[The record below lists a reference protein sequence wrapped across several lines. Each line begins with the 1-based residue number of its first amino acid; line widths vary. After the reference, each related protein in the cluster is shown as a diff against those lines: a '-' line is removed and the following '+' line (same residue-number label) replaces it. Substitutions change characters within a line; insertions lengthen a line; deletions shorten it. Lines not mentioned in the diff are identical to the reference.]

1 MHDWNCGIKLFKPYF
16 ICTIWSEIAFGFT
29 YFIQGFAFRLEI
41 SAVRKKEFHSKITW
55 CCLLDLNR
63 QQFFVYV
70 LCNINTCWHSFLLR
84 KFTIVRPWL
93 STRWHESMFFSN
105 TFHLE
110 FLQNFS
116 KRMRILREVFQLP
129 LHICIY
135 NIGNQSNTVFLH
147 LEDVQTKS
155 YWHFSNWKVLFM
167 LRTCSCKLGT
177 SSEILIWIALSS
189 VAS

>member
-41 SAVRKKEFHSKITW
+41 SAVRKKDFHSKITW

-105 TFHLE
+105 ISTSS
-110 FLQNFS
+110 FS
-116 KRMRILREVFQLP
+116 KIFQNVCRYWERYFNYPYTFASTILG
-129 LHICIY
+129 I
-135 NIGNQSNTVFLH
+135 SST
-147 LEDVQTKS
+147 
-155 YWHFSNWKVLFM
+155 LFFY
-167 LRTCSCKLGT
+167 T
-177 SSEILIWIALSS
+177 
-189 VAS
+189 

>member
-1 MHDWNCGIKLFKPYF
+1 MHDWNCGIKLFKLYF
-16 ICTIWSEIAFGFT
+16 ICAIWSEIAFGFT

-41 SAVRKKEFHSKITW
+41 SAVRKKDFHSKITW

-105 TFHLE
+105 ISTSS
-110 FLQNFS
+110 FS
-116 KRMRILREVFQLP
+116 KIFQNICRYWERYFNYPTHLHLQYWESVKHCLSILRRRSNKKLLAFFQL
-129 LHICIY
+129 
-135 NIGNQSNTVFLH
+135 
-147 LEDVQTKS
+147 KS
-155 YWHFSNWKVLFM
+155 FIH
-167 LRTCSCKLGT
+167 
-177 SSEILIWIALSS
+177 A
-189 VAS
+189 